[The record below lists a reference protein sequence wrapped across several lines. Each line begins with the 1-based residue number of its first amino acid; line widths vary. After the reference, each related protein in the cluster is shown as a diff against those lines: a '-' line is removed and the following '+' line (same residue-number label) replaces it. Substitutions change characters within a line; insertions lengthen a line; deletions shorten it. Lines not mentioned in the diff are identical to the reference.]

1 MSTRVSPS
9 FLAQE
14 LVALSK
20 AGRYADAVQAFE
32 AARLAGSPS
41 ANVYTAV
48 TAMTAA
54 TRLGDSA
61 FAETAFAWLQATGQA
76 HSPYAWTALLRAR
89 KSDWRAALDGLGAM
103 RAAGVCIT
111 GHAVTAVLAACCAGG
126 AEGCAAAVPLFDDS
140 LLDALDD
147 VDSHLCAAF
156 ITLFGRLRDATAV
169 RRVWAWA
176 AERGCEVDSHLFCAF
191 MAALLRAGDARHAAR
206 VFQTSPTPASA
217 HCYATGMRALSAAGV
232 PSAVA
237 ATEAAFARMLAA
249 GVTPTKHCHAALL
262 GCYARAGQ
270 ADAALGALDD
280 ALAGCG
286 GLEPP
291 PAVCTHLAMA
301 ACARVGRLADA
312 MHLLDR
318 LQQAGAA
325 DVCSY
330 STAMLAAAVAGS
342 PETGEQVFA
351 AMARARV
358 VPNDYTFTALI
369 SAHGAA
375 ARTATTAA
383 EALACARAARGVRD
397 RMKAY
402 GLVPSIHVFNA
413 CLSAC
418 EAARDDS
425 AALVVYQ
432 ELVDQGVA
440 PNQATRRLMA
450 IVGKRGVDSVN
461 AAQSSLTA
469 ISALGAALLAT
480 LINRGFL

>member
-1 MSTRVSPS
+1 M
-9 FLAQE
+9 
-14 LVALSK
+14 ALSRS
-20 AGRYADAVQAFE
+20 GRYADAVTAFE
-32 AARLAGSPS
+32 AARLAGALS

-61 FAETAFAWLQATGQA
+61 YAESVFAWLQATGQA
-76 HSPYAWTALLRAR
+76 HSAYAWTALLRAR
-89 KSDWRAALDGLGAM
+89 KADWRAALDGLAAM
-103 RAAGVCIT
+103 RAAGVSVT

-156 ITLFGRLRDATAV
+156 ITLFGRLRDATGV

-176 AERGCEVDSHLFCAF
+176 NARGCTVDSHLYCAF

-206 VFQTSPTPASA
+206 VFQTIPTPPSA

-249 GVTPTKHCHAALL
+249 GVAPTRHCHAALL

-270 ADAALGALDD
+270 ADAALAALDGALE
-280 ALAGCG
+280 GCG

-301 ACARVGRLADA
+301 ACARVGRLEDA
-312 MHLLDR
+312 MHLLAR
-318 LQQAGAA
+318 LQEAGAA

-397 RMKAY
+397 RMKLY

-432 ELVDQGVA
+432 ELADQGVA